1 VIFGSYYDA
10 IPIGYA
16 SGGQLRTIT
25 NRYNRFPLT
34 PQELDSGPLRIAIN
48 KDPVEEWGIES
59 LEHVQRQCTPA
70 GESSLPVLEGFLL
83 FECPPSALVFNR

>member
-34 PQELDSGPLRIAIN
+34 QQELDGGPLSVAIN
-48 KDPVEEWGIES
+48 KQPSEDWGIES
-59 LEHVQRQCTPA
+59 LDHVQRECTPVPD
-70 GESSLPVLEGFLL
+70 SSLPALGDFLL